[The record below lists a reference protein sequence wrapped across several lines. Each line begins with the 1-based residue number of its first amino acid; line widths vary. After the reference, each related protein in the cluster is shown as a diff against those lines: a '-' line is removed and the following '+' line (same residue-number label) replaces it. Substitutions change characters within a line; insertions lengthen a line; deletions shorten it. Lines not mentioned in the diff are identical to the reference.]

1 MSKLR
6 QDLVLRR
13 HGIRTPRTV
22 LAVGREHLLEAAG
35 TFSGPF
41 ITKHDQGGK
50 GLGIELLQDS
60 NELESAI
67 SMEGPSIRG
76 LALG

>member
-22 LAVGREHLLEAAG
+22 LAVGREHLRAAAA
-35 TFSGPF
+35 TFDGPF

-50 GLGIELLQDS
+50 GLGIRLFQRPRGSSKSILTTGAS
-60 NELESAI
+60 TP
-67 SMEGPSIRG
+67 GPAPG
-76 LALG
+76 

>member
-60 NELESAI
+60 NELERHLDGGAFDP
-67 SMEGPSIRG
+67 GA